1 MRGYGRRLRGECCSG
16 PYASIRGSADLMY
29 RFNPCRWLSLPPNT
43 SPSSTNFSPFGAGT
57 RICLGLHLALM
68 ELRLAT
74 AVFFRELR
82 GAKLADKTTPE
93 SMGVVNF
100 FLIRPKD
107 DRCYIEL

>member
-1 MRGYGRRLRGECCSG
+1 M
-16 PYASIRGSADLMY
+16 
-29 RFNPCRWLSLPPNT
+29 
-43 SPSSTNFSPFGAGT
+43 
-57 RICLGLHLALM
+57 GLHLALM